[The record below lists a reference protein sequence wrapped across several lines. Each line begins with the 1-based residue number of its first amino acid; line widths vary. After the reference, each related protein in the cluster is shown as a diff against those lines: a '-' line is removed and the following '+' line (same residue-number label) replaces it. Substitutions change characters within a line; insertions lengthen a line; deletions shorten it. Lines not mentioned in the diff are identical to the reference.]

1 MGASLLVLP
10 SLTMHDE
17 AGSGGVKKLK
27 TDTTGL
33 TLTARVKKH
42 CRDAKIAAESKRGR
56 IESLVLPVDLHHVSV
71 SLICRA

>member
-33 TLTARVKKH
+33 TLTARE
-42 CRDAKIAAESKRGR
+42 IAAESKRGR

>member
-33 TLTARVKKH
+33 TLTARE
-42 CRDAKIAAESKRGR
+42 IAAESKRGR
-56 IESLVLPVDLHHVSV
+56 IESLVLPVDLHHASV